1 MNKFML
7 NFALVSSIVVAS
19 STVCAETKKVNLSAG
34 LNYLLSQVATK
45 GDNNQSNH
53 NMGMLYFFGK
63 NGVPQDHKKAAQW
76 FTKAANKG
84 YAPSQ
89 YALSVMYINGDG
101 VSQDTEKGV
110 ILLQSA
116 AAQGQPDAVKLYKS
130 LQTQVNQM
138 NVSQTASS
146 QVSIIAAKYYDK
158 SKLEPK
164 NFKQVVLPNLDA
176 DTIARSFYKVTSLRE
191 RKKDDYWG
199 QGNYYFVNQPINIE
213 DLKKAVISVAPIFIY
228 QTIQGETRY
237 LIPVEITQVD
247 GNRIETAHFARGT
260 LELFLFKKL
269 ENGQFQMVSKTAP
282 NGVQSIA
289 GYGRTV
295 WDAQEFR
302 KNLQAF
308 GKNILGSYLLDI
320 AIDYG
325 STQSIWSLFLLHE
338 DDYIADEMLEG
349 GESSAESKYEYYS
362 TIKVIKNGQSFYP
375 FQVQFDGTNLNKNGR
390 VVKVNKLV
398 RYEYDVKERFYS
410 EMQ

>member
-1 MNKFML
+1 MKKMML
-7 NFALVSSIVVAS
+7 NFALVGSIVVAS
-19 STVCAETKKVNLSAG
+19 STVCAESKKVNLSAG

-63 NGVPQDHKKAAQW
+63 NGVPQDHKKAVQW

-89 YALSVMYINGDG
+89 YALAVMYINGDG
-101 VSQDTEKGV
+101 VPQDTEKGV

-116 AAQGQPDAVKLYKS
+116 AAQGQPDAVKLYQQ

-146 QVSIIAAKYYDK
+146 QVSTIAAKYYDK

-164 NFKQVVLPNLDA
+164 NFKQVLLPNLDA

-199 QGNYYFVNQPINIE
+199 QGDYYFVNQPIDIE
-213 DLKKAVISVAPIFIY
+213 DLKKAVISVAPIFTY
-228 QTIQGETRY
+228 QNIQGETRY
-237 LIPVEITQVD
+237 LVPVEITQVD
-247 GNRIETAHFARGT
+247 GNRIETARFARGT

-269 ENGQFQMVSKTAP
+269 ENGQFQMVSKTTP
-282 NGVQSIA
+282 NGDQSIA

-295 WDAQEFR
+295 WDAQDFR

-320 AIDYG
+320 GGDYDY
-325 STQSIWSLFLLHE
+325 TQSIWSLFLLHE

-349 GESSAESKYEYYS
+349 GESSKEPKYEYYS

-390 VVKVNKLV
+390 VVKENKLV
-398 RYEYDVKERFYS
+398 RYEYDVKERFYR
-410 EMQ
+410 